1 MEAARAG
8 GRFDLIT
15 FFPFTLDHREAMKI
29 TQALCK
35 DSLLKSR
42 LHWNGR
48 HSIKSVLGE

>member
-8 GRFDLIT
+8 ARFDLIT
-15 FFPFTLDHREAMKI
+15 FFPFTLDHRKAMKI

-35 DSLLKSR
+35 DSLLKSQ

-48 HSIKSVLGE
+48 YSIKSVLGE